1 MKNLNN
7 LEFVLYS
14 FFILFNNLY
23 LFAQNK
29 LYNKSHDAP
38 WNFDLKK
45 FYDLLLSEY
54 GITIIQGVDG
64 MTLER
69 FKEPSK
75 PENKIHWPLVL
86 KGPKV

>member
-1 MKNLNN
+1 MLLGILILKN
-7 LEFVLYS
+7 
-14 FFILFNNLY
+14 
-23 LFAQNK
+23 
-29 LYNKSHDAP
+29 
-38 WNFDLKK
+38 

-75 PENKIHWPLVL
+75 PENKIHWPPVL